1 MKIRVDIDCTPEEAR
16 SFFGLPDLGPMQ
28 QQLLKDVQERMTTAL
43 QAMDPT
49 TMTDTWLPSTLKGFE
64 RMQEMFLAQMG
75 STKRRDK

>member
-16 SFFGLPDLGPMQ
+16 GFLGLPDLGPMQ
-28 QQLLKDVQERMTTAL
+28 QQLLKDVQDRMTTAL
-43 QAMDPT
+43 QAMDPA
-49 TMTDTWLPSTLKGFE
+49 TMMETWLPSTLKGFE